1 MVLLLLVIVNINDQP
16 NNKLFLK
23 TSKELHIV
31 KFDFYD
37 TRICEIK
44 ITESV
49 NIRKIVSLNRLCRK
63 TALCKNNFVIA
74 NIFKNIQ
81 SNL

>member
-1 MVLLLLVIVNINDQP
+1 MVLLLVIVNINDQP
-16 NNKLFLK
+16 NNKLFK
-23 TSKELHIV
+23 KKSKELHIV
-31 KFDFYD
+31 KFEFYD

-49 NIRKIVSLNRLCRK
+49 NITKIISLHRLCRK
-63 TALCKNNFVIA
+63 TALCENNFVIA